1 MAWVAGTDPGH
12 DQDSYEAEQH
22 HRAPCPPQAQ
32 HQPFASGS
40 FAGLCVAL
48 LASWGGAPLGCAGLP
63 AAPFG
68 GAHGWSLRR
77 RHEGRCGNHRAA
89 GTLPCIRR
97 PELDAVEGRAVARQG
112 VQVTTV
118 SPAFGSEA
126 MATKWSET
134 PARQTASR
142 ITNACSAAS
151 RSAVVAVWA
160 ATTTWPM
167 TAPSQ
172 RGQHRAK

>member
-22 HRAPCPPQAQ
+22 HCAAGPPQAQ

-40 FAGLCVAL
+40 FAGLGVAL
-48 LASWGGAPLGCAGLP
+48 LATWGGSPLGYAGLP

-77 RHEGRCGNHRAA
+77 RHEGRCGNRRAA

-97 PELDAVEGRAVARQG
+97 LDLDAVERRAVARRG
-112 VQVTTV
+112 VQMT
-118 SPAFGSEA
+118 
-126 MATKWSET
+126 
-134 PARQTASR
+134 TASP
-142 ITNACSAAS
+142 SFS
-151 RSAVVAVWA
+151 SAVMVARV
-160 ATTTWPM
+160 
-167 TAPSQ
+167 
-172 RGQHRAK
+172 RAGHGRWWCELGWWWS